1 MACIKDTSSTGETV
15 MLKQKVMNAS
25 DVRSSTEVI
34 MDKIRKRPE
43 YLNDKGRWT
52 WTIYSIIL

>member
-43 YLNDKGRWT
+43 YLNDKGR
-52 WTIYSIIL
+52 